1 MRGESYTSLFVRIGV
16 YNTVRSRNVREL
28 AGILFPLGSRTS
40 LIVQGQLAMFTVPS
54 WSGP

>member
-16 YNTVRSRNVREL
+16 YNTVRSRNVRER
-28 AGILFPLGSRTS
+28 FPLGSRTP
-40 LIVQGQLAMFTVPS
+40 LIVHRQLAMFTVSS

>member
-16 YNTVRSRNVREL
+16 YNTVRSRNVSKL
-28 AGILFPLGSRTS
+28 AGIRFPLGSRTP
-40 LIVQGQLAMFTVPS
+40 LIVHGQLARFTVPS